1 MDDYGLKYKMAGSLE
16 ATITG
21 KYIYTLLCDYA
32 GAKGRIQISIG
43 KISKLLNIS
52 RTAIR
57 RNLHR
62 LEESGYILIHTKS
75 DDDGTR
81 KANVYEMI

>member
-1 MDDYGLKYKMAGSLE
+1 MDDYALKYKMAGSLD

-21 KYIYTLLCDYA
+21 KYIYTLLCDLA
-32 GAKGRIQISIG
+32 GTTGRIQISIG
-43 KISKLLNIS
+43 RISRLLNIS
-52 RTAIR
+52 RTAVR

-62 LEESGYILIHTKS
+62 LEESGYINIHSKS

-81 KANVYEMI
+81 KANVYEIL

>member
-32 GAKGRIQISIG
+32 EAIGRIQISIG

-62 LEESGYILIHTKS
+62 LEESGYIMIHTKS

-81 KANVYEMI
+81 KANVYEIL

>member
-1 MDDYGLKYKMAGSLE
+1 MDDYGLKYKMVGSLE

-32 GAKGRIQISIG
+32 GAKGRVQLSIG
-43 KISKLLNIS
+43 KISKILNIS
-52 RTAIR
+52 RTSVR

-62 LEESGYILIHTKS
+62 LEESGYILIHSKS
-75 DDDGTR
+75 DDEGTR
-81 KANVYEMI
+81 KANVYEIV

>member
-1 MDDYGLKYKMAGSLE
+1 MDDYGLKYKMAGSLD

-21 KYIYTLLCDYA
+21 KYIYTLLCDYS
-32 GAKGRIQISIG
+32 GARGRIQISIS

-52 RTAIR
+52 RTAVR

-62 LEESGYILIHTKS
+62 LEDSGYILIHSKS

-81 KANVYEMI
+81 RANVYEII

>member
-32 GAKGRIQISIG
+32 GQSGRVQISVG

-52 RTAIR
+52 RTAVR

-62 LEESGYILIHTKS
+62 LEGSGYILIHSKS

-81 KANVYEMI
+81 KANVYEIR

>member
-1 MDDYGLKYKMAGSLE
+1 MDDYGLKYKMAGRLE

-32 GAKGRIQISIG
+32 GMTGRIQISVG

-52 RTAIR
+52 RTAVR

-62 LEESGYILIHTKS
+62 LEESGYIIIHSKS

-81 KANVYEMI
+81 KANVYEIL

>member
-1 MDDYGLKYKMAGSLE
+1 MDDYGLKYKMAGRLE

-32 GAKGRIQISIG
+32 GAKGRVQISIG

-52 RTAIR
+52 RTAVR

-62 LEESGYILIHTKS
+62 LEESGYILIHTKC
-75 DDDGTR
+75 DEDGTR
-81 KANVYEMI
+81 KANVYEIL

>member
-32 GAKGRIQISIG
+32 GTTARIQISIS

-52 RTAIR
+52 KTAVR

-62 LEESGYILIHTKS
+62 LEDSGYIIIHSKS

-81 KANVYEMI
+81 RANVYEIR

>member
-1 MDDYGLKYKMAGSLE
+1 MDDYGLKYKMAGSLD

-32 GAKGRIQISIG
+32 GQSGRVQISIS
-43 KISKLLNIS
+43 KISRLLNIS
-52 RTAIR
+52 KTAVR
-57 RNLHR
+57 RNLHQ
-62 LEESGYILIHTKS
+62 LEDRGYIIIHSKS

-81 KANVYEMI
+81 RANVYEIR

>member
-21 KYIYTLLCDYA
+21 KYINTLLCDYA

-62 LEESGYILIHTKS
+62 LEESGYIMIHTKS

-81 KANVYEMI
+81 KANVYEIL

>member
-16 ATITG
+16 ASVTG

-32 GAKGRIQISIG
+32 GTAGRVQISIG

-52 RTAIR
+52 RTAVQ
-57 RNLHR
+57 RNMHR
-62 LEESGYILIHTKS
+62 LEEGGYIRIHSKS
-75 DDDGTR
+75 DEDGTR
-81 KANVYEMI
+81 RANVYEIL

>member
-1 MDDYGLKYKMAGSLE
+1 MDDYGLKYKMAGRLE

-32 GAKGRIQISIG
+32 GAKGRVQLSIG

-52 RTAIR
+52 RTAVR

-62 LEESGYILIHTKS
+62 LEDSGYILIHTKS
-75 DDDGTR
+75 DEDGTR
-81 KANVYEMI
+81 KANVYEII

>member
-32 GAKGRIQISIG
+32 GTNGRIQISVG

-52 RTAIR
+52 RTAVR
-57 RNLHR
+57 RNIHR
-62 LEESGYILIHTKS
+62 LEDSGYILIHSKS

-81 KANVYEMI
+81 KANVYEIR

>member
-16 ATITG
+16 TTITG

-32 GAKGRIQISIG
+32 GAKGRVQVSVG

-52 RTAIR
+52 KTAVR

-62 LEESGYILIHTKS
+62 LDESGYIIIHSKK

-81 KANVYEMI
+81 KANVYEIV

>member
-1 MDDYGLKYKMAGSLE
+1 MDDYGLKYKMAGSLKV
-16 ATITG
+16 TITG

-32 GAKGRIQISIG
+32 GTEGRVQISIG

-52 RTAIR
+52 RTAVS

-62 LEESGYILIHTKS
+62 LEDRGYILIHTKS
-75 DDDGTR
+75 DEDGTR
-81 KANVYEMI
+81 KANVYEIL

>member
-1 MDDYGLKYKMAGSLE
+1 MDDHRLKYKMAGSLK

-52 RTAIR
+52 RTAVR

-62 LEESGYILIHTKS
+62 LEESGYIMIHTKS

-81 KANVYEMI
+81 KANVYELI

>member
-32 GAKGRIQISIG
+32 GTSGRIQISVG

-52 RTAIR
+52 RTAVR

-62 LEESGYILIHTKS
+62 LEDSGYILIHYKS

-81 KANVYEMI
+81 KAYVYEIR

>member
-16 ATITG
+16 ATIAG

-32 GAKGRIQISIG
+32 GQSGRIQISVG
-43 KISKLLNIS
+43 KISKLLNIC
-52 RTAIR
+52 RTAVR

-62 LEESGYILIHTKS
+62 LEDSGYILIHSKS

-81 KANVYEMI
+81 KANVYEIR